1 MSGAHQIWWAP
12 VYVIYDKVNST
23 RKKCQQK
30 GKLTPFTWT
39 TECTMF
45 TPPRPKKKKKKLGVN
60 IVSNFSWVLQS
71 SQEKSKTMV
80 MHKVHYGLC
89 ENGEF
94 THLWL
99 KISVFLSI
107 QSDIKFNFYCSDLKW
122 HSKMPLT
129 LLGLLEPDRFK
140 KRIFWTG
147 TGLRSR
153 LVFYTFNMLSLFTAG
168 RDL

>member
-1 MSGAHQIWWAP
+1 MPVKREAHPFHMDHWMHH
-12 VYVIYDKVNST
+12 VYP
-23 RKKCQQK
+23 
-30 GKLTPFTWT
+30 L
-39 TECTMF
+39 
-45 TPPRPKKKKKKLGVN
+45 PPPPKKKKLAVT

-80 MHKVHYGLC
+80 MYKVHYGLC

-94 THLWL
+94 THLRL
-99 KISVFLSI
+99 KISVFFVFPKWHK
-107 QSDIKFNFYCSDLKW
+107 IKLYCSDLKW
-122 HSKMPLT
+122 HSKIPLT

>member
-1 MSGAHQIWWAP
+1 MTDYFMISFMIWSMILWFSWFMSGAHQIWWAP

-45 TPPRPKKKKKKLGVN
+45 TPPPQKKKKKLAVT

-99 KISVFLSI
+99 KISVF
-107 QSDIKFNFYCSDLKW
+107 FVFPKW
-122 HSKMPLT
+122 HKIQLLLQRLEVTFKNASNVTWLTWTWPL
-129 LLGLLEPDRFK
+129 
-140 KRIFWTG
+140 
-147 TGLRSR
+147 
-153 LVFYTFNMLSLFTAG
+153 
-168 RDL
+168 